1 MEGELKSRQL
11 RATACEIARVVAVY
25 LFLNSLTKL
34 ELEAA
39 GEGRPPPR
47 LTACVPSPMLSHCA
61 GLSASGPPL
70 HWMPVVTRCDA
81 ACVLYCGYIMS
92 REFAMGH
99 LPSVLD

>member
-1 MEGELKSRQL
+1 MEGGLKSRQL
-11 RATACEIARVVAVY
+11 RATVCEIARVVAVY

-34 ELEAA
+34 EMEAA
-39 GEGRPPPR
+39 ERRTAHR

-70 HWMPVVTRCDA
+70 HWVPDVTRCDA
-81 ACVLYCGYIMS
+81 ACVLYCGCIIS